1 MKHVRIIIGPV
12 RALTRFTVLRCRF
25 IFTKP
30 GRFFFWHC
38 GYLES
43 HICWIQQLL
52 LQHKGCHALLC
63 TSRNTGQIN
72 PTGFQSLKYMYY
84 IHVIMIIKWFWLD
97 LTWLEM
103 LANQQC
109 GMQVNIS
116 LGSIRLLCNFYI
128 ISRSEGTANRVH
140 FYKISGSRFTISQT
154 ILIKTDEFLSMWL
167 ISLT

>member
-1 MKHVRIIIGPV
+1 MKHVRIVIGPV
-12 RALTRFTVLRCRF
+12 RALTRFAVLRCRF

-52 LQHKGCHALLC
+52 LQYKGCQVLLC

-109 GMQVNIS
+109 GM
-116 LGSIRLLCNFYI
+116 RYA
-128 ISRSEGTANRVH
+128 EGTANRVH

-154 ILIKTDEFLSMWL
+154 KLIKTDEFLSMWL
-167 ISLT
+167 ILLT